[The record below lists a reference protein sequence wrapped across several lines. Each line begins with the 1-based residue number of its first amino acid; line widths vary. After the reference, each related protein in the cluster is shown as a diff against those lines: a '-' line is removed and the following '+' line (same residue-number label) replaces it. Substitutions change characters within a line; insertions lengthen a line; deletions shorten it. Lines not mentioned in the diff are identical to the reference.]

1 MNRAPIYLMLQALLA
16 ALLFG
21 VSAPIA
27 KVLLGEVD
35 PITLAAFLYLGC
47 GSGLFLLKNVQR
59 LSGQVAETEARVN
72 KRDMVWLVG
81 AILAGGVAA
90 PIVLMFSL
98 RETPAAAASLLL
110 NFESVATTFIATL
123 VFKEAVSRRAW
134 WAILSVTAASIL
146 LSLDLK
152 GEWGVSIGAIGV
164 LAACVL
170 WGIDNNFTRNIS
182 AKDPVAVVTIKGLGA
197 GAFSLTLALVLG
209 RPFPG
214 LAIALGAMLLGSM
227 SYGVSIVLFVRAMR
241 GLGAARTSA
250 LFGTAPLAG
259 VAVSFLIFQDAP
271 TTMFILALSL
281 MTAGTILLLSEH
293 HSHLHTHEPIVHEHH
308 HRHDDAHHTHEH
320 PEPISPGQ
328 SHSHWH
334 EHPWSQHEHPHMPD
348 NHHRHSHSKEA

>member
-1 MNRAPIYLMLQALLA
+1 MLQALLA

-47 GSGLFLLKNVQR
+47 GIGLLLLKNVQR
-59 LSGQVAETEARVN
+59 LSGQVDETEARVN
-72 KRDMVWLVG
+72 KSDMVWLVG

-146 LSLDLK
+146 LSLDLN

-209 RPFPG
+209 SPFPG
-214 LAIALGAMLLGSM
+214 LASALGAMLLGSM

-259 VAVSFLIFQDAP
+259 VAVSFLLFQDAP
-271 TTMFILALSL
+271 TRMFIVALSL
-281 MTAGTILLLSEH
+281 MTVGTILLLSEH
-293 HSHLHTHEPIVHEHH
+293 HSHLHTHEPIAHEHH

-320 PEPISPGQ
+320 LEGISPGQ

-334 EHPWSQHEHPHMPD
+334 EHPWSQHEHPHLPD